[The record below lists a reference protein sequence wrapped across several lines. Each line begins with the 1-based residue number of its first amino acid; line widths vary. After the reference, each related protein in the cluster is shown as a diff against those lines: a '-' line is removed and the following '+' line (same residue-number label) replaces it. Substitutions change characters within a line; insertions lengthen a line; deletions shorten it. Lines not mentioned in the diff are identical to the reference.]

1 MPATPGVTGAPLN
14 QSYGDIGEIGEPFA
28 KPGPSGGVM
37 PRPPV
42 AWSMKTLDPLA
53 FRSKRGVGAG
63 EGDGDA
69 AGRAA
74 SRAIATRL
82 SRRCWVAEV
91 QVPDGAQPDQLSL
104 VAIQQLLS

>member
-1 MPATPGVTGAPLN
+1 MPATPGVTGAELN

-28 KPGPSGGVM
+28 NSVPSGGVM

-63 EGDGDA
+63 EGDRDVAGIA
-69 AGRAA
+69 A
-74 SRAIATRL
+74 IWIVATRIAAITANRL
-82 SRRCWVAEV
+82 SPSNRRESA
-91 QVPDGAQPDQLSL
+91 S
-104 VAIQQLLS
+104 S